1 MFKIEIETL
10 WNQLIFQKYNS
21 LVKIDET
28 NLKKKL
34 IKRKKN
40 LKKKQLN
47 ISEIVFQQNS
57 GKEINKTI
65 KEIQKSIKDVG
76 FESTANI
83 FSIAD

>member
-40 LKKKQLN
+40 LKKKTAKYFRN
-47 ISEIVFQQNS
+47 SISAKFWKGNKQN
-57 GKEINKTI
+57 NKRNP
-65 KEIQKSIKDVG
+65 KKYQRCWV
-76 FESTANI
+76 
-83 FSIAD
+83 